1 MRMDLMTLSLLMV
14 AGTPALAM
22 AQGCTE
28 AEAILRADAAQ
39 LGPMLTQMTLL
50 DNDYQA
56 KQKMIQE
63 EYEYYYYYYGT
74 VPVTG
79 PGTYIGN
86 LEGEKAAIQEKYTA
100 LYSTAQPLDAK
111 VTLLIKDYETACGAN
126 AKTTDLLKE
135 YEIVVMPKPAT
146 GQ

>member
-28 AEAILRADAAQ
+28 AEAVLRADAAQ
-39 LGPMLTQMTLL
+39 LGPMLTQLGVFS
-50 DNDYQA
+50 NEYQM
-56 KQKMIQE
+56 KQKLITD
-63 EYEYYYYYYGT
+63 EYDYFYYYYGT
-74 VPVTG
+74 APDVS

-86 LEGEKAAIQEKYTA
+86 LESEKVVIQQNYDA
-100 LYSTAQPLDAK
+100 LLATAQPLDAK
-111 VTLLIKDYETACGAN
+111 VTTLVASYEAACGAN
-126 AKTTDLLKE
+126 AKTTDLLNQ
-135 YEIVVMPKPAT
+135 YGIVILPKQQ